1 MEWIIRYGRIAE
13 FQPTFDTNQ
22 KSFPMRLTYWMVILL
37 FFFTTAAA
45 TGQTKTTEKLH
56 KANSDALSL
65 FFYNNTLRMLNQAD
79 DKDFD
84 AIIKDIEKMKF
95 LMIEKSANFGSKEY
109 NQLVSGYKSESFE
122 EIMTSRYQG
131 RNFDVF
137 LKDAKGRTEGMIVTV
152 NDSTNL
158 YVLDIVGS
166 IALDKVTK
174 LFTTLDESSDIGKKI
189 KEFTKKD

>member
-1 MEWIIRYGRIAE
+1 MI
-13 FQPTFDTNQ
+13 
-22 KSFPMRLTYWMVILL
+22 VLL
-37 FFFTTAAA
+37 FITTTATA
-45 TGQTKTTEKLH
+45 QTKTTETLH
-56 KANSDALSL
+56 KANGDALSL

-79 DKDFD
+79 DKEFD
-84 AIIKDIEKMKF
+84 ALIKDIEKMKF
-95 LMIEKSANFGSKEY
+95 LMIEKNANFGSKEY
-109 NQLVSGYKSESFE
+109 NQLVSGYKSESYE

-137 LKDAKGRTEGMIVTV
+137 LKDTKGKTEGMIVTV